1 MATHK
6 RIYRFSEHETDGDAS
21 MKALLG
27 GKGANLAEMAK
38 LGMPVPPGFTITTE
52 VCNAYSAMQ
61 AQGTLS
67 QAWWNHLLDEIDHHD
82 SWLAAEFKGVR
93 PLISVRSGAP
103 VSMPGMM
110 DTILNVGLTTDNL
123 VEWGDRIGVRAAW
136 DSYRR
141 LIQMLGSTA
150 YGVSHDKFE
159 FQLAK
164 IKKDAGVKEDW
175 ELSVTQLQTLVSR
188 YKHVFSENTKQ
199 EFPDTRWEQKRAAI
213 CAVFESWMN
222 PRAIE
227 YRKIHKIPESM
238 GTAVTVQAMVF
249 GNMGEDSGTGVLF
262 TRNPSS
268 GDKHW
273 LGEFLENAQ
282 GEDVVAGIRTP
293 RPIDEMPGLGPSWF
307 DAEMKLNDI
316 CIGLEHHYHD
326 MMDIEF
332 TVQQGKLWILQCRVG
347 KRSALAAFKIARQFV
362 DEGRITKAE
371 VFKRLTPEQYKLV
384 RLPRI
389 ADGFS
394 VEPHAVGKGACP
406 GVVTGRPV
414 FSSQDAVNCTEPCIL
429 VTHETNPDDIAGMA
443 AAVGILTQ
451 TGGSTSHAAVVAR
464 AMDKPCIVGCTDLDI
479 SLMQSQS
486 IKSALHK
493 ITIDGSTGRVWMD
506 VDVPL
511 VNGANDPDV
520 QEVCRWALEVSGKA
534 ATVAPG
540 PVPGGEWPIR
550 IMAADFWGHL
560 DKLED
565 LLNTISA
572 AGHAKLYTIDF
583 THPDLFTNTADTA
596 LMFAF
601 SDLPIGKP
609 GFMDEAVKLMTGKV
623 SIAGLTVIGDELD
636 AGEIAV
642 LATAGIKVARAPAT
656 VSDML
661 MFEAVMLTQQF
672 VTDVI
677 GGPAA
682 LAELQAV
689 FAAAQKPIRVIPP
702 AAPLDYVVFEL
713 LGAAG

>member
-1 MATHK
+1 MATDK

-61 AQGTLS
+61 AQGTPS
-67 QAWWNHLLDEIDHHD
+67 QEWWNHLLDEIDHHD

-150 YGVSHDKFE
+150 YGVAHDKFE

-164 IKKDAGVKEDW
+164 IKKDAGAKEDW
-175 ELSVTQLQTLVSR
+175 ELNVTQLQTLVSR
-188 YKHVFSENTKQ
+188 YKHVFSENTKK
-199 EFPDTRWEQKRAAI
+199 EFPDTRGEQKRAAI

-238 GTAVTVQAMVF
+238 GTAVNVQAMVF

-307 DAEMKLNDI
+307 DAEMRLNDI

-332 TVQQGKLWILQCRVG
+332 TVQQGKLWILQCRTG

-406 GVVTGRPV
+406 GVVTGKPV

-429 VTHETNPDDIAGMA
+429 VTPETNPDDIAGMA

-464 AMDKPCIVGCTDLDI
+464 AMDKPCIVGCTELDI
-479 SLMQSQS
+479 SLMHSQS
-486 IKSALHK
+486 IKAALHK
-493 ITIDGSTGRVWMD
+493 VTIDGTTGRVWMD

-520 QEVCRWALEVSGKA
+520 QEVCHWALQVSGKA
-534 ATVAPG
+534 ASLAPG
-540 PVPGGEWPIR
+540 SVPNADAPIR

-560 DKLED
+560 GKFED
-565 LLNTISA
+565 TLNMIAA
-572 AGHAKLYTIDF
+572 AGIAHLVTIDF
-583 THPDLFTNTADTA
+583 NAPNMFWADADKELRRVFDDDLLDIDFGNKA
-596 LMFAF
+596 L
-601 SDLPIGKP
+601 
-609 GFMDEAVKLMTGKV
+609 ELMVGHKGL
-623 SIAGLTVIGDELD
+623 AGLAVIAPLVPPALAAALALAGFRLGTAPSTVADLLKFD
-636 AGEIAV
+636 AVV
-642 LATAGIKVARAPAT
+642 LTPKF
-656 VSDML
+656 VS
-661 MFEAVMLTQQF
+661 
-672 VTDVI
+672 DVI

-689 FAAAQKPIRVIPP
+689 FASAQKPIRVIPP